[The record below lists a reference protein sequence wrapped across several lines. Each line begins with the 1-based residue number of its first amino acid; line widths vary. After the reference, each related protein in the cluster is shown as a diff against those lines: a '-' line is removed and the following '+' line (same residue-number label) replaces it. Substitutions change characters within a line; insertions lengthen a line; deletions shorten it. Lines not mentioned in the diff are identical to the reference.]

1 MDSALQ
7 SAQLRD
13 NTSHDQLGP
22 IEVEDGYL
30 QVTFTEGEL
39 PRFVI
44 EANDAIKA
52 GRFDQ
57 AAKILD
63 KDSVEGFH
71 KKIERD
77 GCRSVVIFSVAKL
90 LFDTGQFAQAEQW
103 YRELMER
110 EPKAFVYKAVADC
123 CVEQGRYCE
132 AVEYRRK
139 AVEASPETTAYWL
152 HLARGLIVTGKRDDG
167 MQILRDRAAMTPP
180 DDAARS
186 ILLWQLHHLPDSK
199 AEMFFEQYR
208 DWGRTFLPTDL
219 ARTSHDNEPDPDR
232 RLRIGYVSPDF
243 RKHVVS
249 RSFEPFLDGHD
260 RRRLEVFGYGN
271 IARPDEITERF
282 RRKFDHYRSIYGM
295 SLKDAACL
303 VEKDRIDILIT
314 IGGHCSDNSLGIM
327 GFKPAPVQVD
337 YGGINTSGIEQ
348 IDYRLTDRLAT
359 PVEMEKFY
367 TEKSVC
373 LPCGIFSYR
382 PPRRSPMVGPLPAKL
397 NGYVT
402 FGSFN
407 NGIKINSYT
416 MELWARVL
424 NAVPESRFL
433 LKVLGAHD
441 PELKEYYLYEFE
453 RLGVCRDRVDVYETL
468 RSHFE
473 HMDIH
478 NKVDIMLDTYPFC
491 GCMTTLEGLWMGV
504 PTVSLVGRET
514 ALSRSGLTILSRV
527 GLEIFAASCPDE
539 YVAKASAFSK
549 ELDHLE
555 KIRAVLRQ
563 RTLQSDLCNPK
574 GFARNVE
581 AAYRSMW
588 RQWCKKQNATA
599 TV

>member
-1 MDSALQ
+1 MDSTLQ
-7 SAQLRD
+7 SAQLCD
-13 NTSHDQLGP
+13 NTVNDQLGP

-30 QVTFTEGEL
+30 QVTFSEGEL
-39 PRFVI
+39 PQFVI
-44 EANDAIKA
+44 DANDAIKA
-52 GRFDQ
+52 GRFDE

-63 KDSVEGFH
+63 KDSVEAFH
-71 KKIERD
+71 KKIKRD
-77 GCRSVVIFSVAKL
+77 GCRSAVIFSVAKL

-123 CVEQGRYCE
+123 CGEQGRYCQ
-132 AVEYRRK
+132 AVEYRKK
-139 AVEASPETTAYWL
+139 AVEASPETMAYWL
-152 HLARGLIVTGKRDDG
+152 HLARGLIVTGKRDEG
-167 MQILRDRAAMTPP
+167 MKILRERAAMTPP

-186 ILLWQLHHLPDSK
+186 ILLWQLHHLPN
-199 AEMFFEQYR
+199 
-208 DWGRTFLPTDL
+208 L
-219 ARTSHDNEPDPDR
+219 ARTSHDNDPDPDR
-232 RLRIGYVSPDF
+232 RLRIAYVSPDF

-260 RRRLEVFGYGN
+260 RSQLEVYGYGN

-295 SLKDAACL
+295 SLKDTARL
-303 VEKDRIDILIT
+303 VEEDRIDILIT

-327 GFKPAPVQVD
+327 AFKPAPVQVD

-348 IDYRLTDRLAT
+348 IDYRLTDRLVT

-367 TEKSVC
+367 IEKSVC

-382 PPRRSPMVGPLPAKL
+382 PPRRSPMVGPLPAKF

-424 NAVPESRFL
+424 NANPESHFL

-441 PELKEYYLYEFE
+441 PELKEYYLSEFE

-473 HMDIH
+473 HMELH
-478 NKVDIMLDTYPFC
+478 NQVDIMLDAYPFC

-527 GLEIFAASCPDE
+527 GLDIFAASSPDE

-555 KIRAVLRQ
+555 KIRSVLRQ

-588 RQWCKKQNATA
+588 RQWCKKQTATA